1 MFLEKL
7 IQNCVKFIHKFIY
20 IQFCITVVV
29 LNNKY
34 VTNMKTAISHR
45 LIIDNIITNSPH
57 SPYYVTRTS
66 ANDSAVSLSHDTD
79 ENHVTSI
86 FDTV

>member
-1 MFLEKL
+1 
-7 IQNCVKFIHKFIY
+7 
-20 IQFCITVVV
+20 
-29 LNNKY
+29 
-34 VTNMKTAISHR
+34 MKTAISHR
-45 LIIDNIITNSPH
+45 LIIDNIITYSPH

-79 ENHVTSI
+79 ENHETSI